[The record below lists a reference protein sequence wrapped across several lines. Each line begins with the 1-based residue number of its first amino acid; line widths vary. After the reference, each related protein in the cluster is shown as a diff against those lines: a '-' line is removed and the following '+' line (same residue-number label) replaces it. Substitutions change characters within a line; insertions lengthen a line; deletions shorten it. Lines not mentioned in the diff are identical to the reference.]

1 MKRLLFLLMF
11 CLFSLHA
18 FGAEGR
24 YEFKVTIVSESLH
37 EIEINGNDKIL
48 LLDRARSTTSKEQ
61 FKLGAKA
68 EFKPNNSGYEEMTNP
83 LRRTY
88 QWKTEG
94 NMSIED
100 EDKQVALFS
109 TTEETWGQEFEIEVE
124 VSTIIVGGKKVRIK
138 EKGRKKAIAP
148 KIIIKSATFSETGG
162 GNGFKILEKF
172 RGNPVSTPE
181 FIRDDRR
188 GDDEKPPAGFYAG
201 KKVSYIPEFEVL
213 PQSIETISAYCEG
226 NILGTAKKEFSVQNG
241 KVKEKVEGKEDV
253 PLKCRKGPDFFG
265 ENVWKF
271 EIYDVEL
278 GMEEKA
284 MDISYY
290 VLLHEGSSEDKPWKN
305 LLKAAFDTW
314 GIGGAATQQQLIDQL
329 SSGISKNDLYNHDF
343 DAEKGQSSSLYII
356 QRRHPLSNTVFIG
369 KMVDACA
376 AGKRKAKI
384 ICAEAAALLQYV
396 ASVLDRG
403 QVGSRSVMWTEWK
416 NVPNPVTGQEEKK
429 TWGNGHAYCIFG
441 NFVQNPVPENGGPTN
456 KEEESYINM
465 ELKKGNRESF
475 EDPQPM
481 VFEFVE

>member
-1 MKRLLFLLMF
+1 MS
-11 CLFSLHA
+11 CLFSLHV

-24 YEFKVTIVSESLH
+24 YEFKVTIVPESLH

-48 LLDRARSTTSKEQ
+48 LLDRARSNTSEEK
-61 FKLGAKA
+61 FKLKAKA

-94 NMSIED
+94 NMSIDD

-188 GDDEKPPAGFYAG
+188 GDDERSPAGFYAG

-241 KVKEKVEGKEDV
+241 KVKEKVEGKENV
-253 PLKCRKGPDFFG
+253 PLECQKGPDFFD
-265 ENVWKF
+265 ESVWKF
-271 EIYDVEL
+271 EIYGVEL

-290 VLLHEGSSEDKPWKN
+290 VLLHQGSSEDRPWKN
-305 LLKAAFDTW
+305 LLKAAFDRW

-329 SSGISKNDLYNHDF
+329 SSGISRSSSYNHDGWNP
-343 DAEKGQSSSLYII
+343 AEGKRSSLYVD
-356 QRRHPLSNTVFIG
+356 QQKSPMPLAVS
-369 KMVDACA
+369 KMVDAFCV
-376 AGKRKAKI
+376 GNAKI
-384 ICAEAAALLQYV
+384 ICVEAAGLMEYA
-396 ASVLDRG
+396 ASVLGGDR
-403 QVGSRSVMWTEWK
+403 VTSRGINWTETES
-416 NVPNPVTGQEEKK
+416 VFNPSTNQMDERS
-429 TWGNGHAYCIFG
+429 WSNGHSYCLSG
-441 NFVQNPVPENGGPTN
+441 GLVHDPVPHGSGPTGMN
-456 KEEESYINM
+456 EKDYID
-465 ELKKGNRESF
+465 EKIKKYDENRYPYKRSDF
-475 EDPQPM
+475 RNLGAKG
-481 VFEFVE
+481 FAFK